1 MLFSDEKKFSL
12 DGPDGLNC
20 YWRDLRKEPVIFTR
34 RNFGGGSVMCWGC
47 FGSMGKL
54 ELAFPS
60 SKMDSAE
67 YQGVLARRLVPFL
80 KRFRRLKLTYQ
91 QDNASIHASKS
102 TRDWFEAKRIDV
114 LKWPAC
120 SPDLNPMEN
129 MWGIIVRRIY
139 ANNKQYDNV
148 EDLKAAIVA
157 AWNSIEQNVINN
169 LVNSMSPRIFDVIT
183 VKGKQINY

>member
-1 MLFSDEKKFSL
+1 MFSDEKKFCL

-20 YWRDLRKEPVIFTR
+20 YWRDLRKETLNFSR

-47 FGSMGKL
+47 FGKMGKL
-54 ELAFPS
+54 ELAFTS
-60 SKMDSAE
+60 SKMDSIE
-67 YQGVLARRLVPFL
+67 YQEVLTDKLLPFL
-80 KRFRRLKLTYQ
+80 KRFRRIPITYQ

-102 TRDWFEAKRIDV
+102 TQQWLESKNIDV

-139 ANNKQYDNV
+139 ANNKQYENV
-148 EDLKAAIVA
+148 ASLKTAIIK
-157 AWNSIEQNVINN
+157 AWNEIEQETVDN
-169 LVNSMSPRIFDVIT
+169 LVNSMSKRIFDVIS
-183 VKGKQINY
+183 VKGKTIGY